1 MEYIENVLST
11 EDIYNGVVFDVKK
24 HRVKLSNDSIVTR
37 DQVLHNGGVA
47 VVAIDNDGMV
57 FMVRQYRFGVGLTT
71 LEIPAGKLEKG
82 EDPYEAAMRELREE
96 TGYKTDKLTSL
107 GVCLPTPAYC
117 SERIYLYLTDNLE
130 YCGQDLDENEFLDV
144 EKYSMD
150 TLCDMIL
157 NNEITDAKTQI
168 AILKANL
175 LLKNK

>member
-71 LEIPAGKLEKG
+71 LEIPAGKV
-82 EDPYEAAMRELREE
+82 YN
-96 TGYKTDKLTSL
+96 
-107 GVCLPTPAYC
+107 
-117 SERIYLYLTDNLE
+117 I
-130 YCGQDLDENEFLDV
+130 
-144 EKYSMD
+144 
-150 TLCDMIL
+150 
-157 NNEITDAKTQI
+157 
-168 AILKANL
+168 
-175 LLKNK
+175 